1 MLNLLNVLITQ
12 QLIMDNVKLKIK
24 HVLKINKQQMDTHV
38 KLEHLNQHVKNLQ
51 PKLIVKDIKVIQK
64 YVFGH

>member
-24 HVLKINKQQMDTHV
+24 HVLKINKLQMDTHV

-51 PKLIVKDIKVIQK
+51 PKLIVKDIKVIHK

>member
-51 PKLIVKDIKVIQK
+51 IKLIVKDIKVIHK